1 MVLVTEGH
9 RPLEAEYKIWI
20 PNPMKH
26 RGIHGASAG
35 GFGSCCLRI
44 HRGPAKFQIFEFSG
58 HSSVAE
64 LVRSH
69 QAPATVSRSVL
80 TVIDRVHGVGI
91 VVAGTGL
98 CLQPVCVHGVAP
110 RQFLR
115 DGGFRRR
122 FPGRDGGLGGRGAG
136 LRRAAGRGAAGRV
149 PGPRCGALVG
159 WMASIDAVHSV
170 DLVGEWRPARRR
182 SKSSCCAPGG
192 WAA

>member
-1 MVLVTEGH
+1 MACLPAVCVRGGS
-9 RPLEAEYKIWI
+9 
-20 PNPMKH
+20 NP
-26 RGIHGASAG
+26 AG
-35 GFGSCCLRI
+35 GPRASWR
-44 HRGPAKFQIFEFSG
+44 RSG
-58 HSSVAE
+58 HSSAAE

-91 VVAGTGL
+91 VIAGTGL

-115 DGGFRRR
+115 DGGFLRR
-122 FPGRDGGLGGRGAG
+122 FPGRDGELGGRGAG
-136 LRRAAGRGAAGRV
+136 LRRAAGRGATGRD

-170 DLVGEWRPARRR
+170 DLVGEWHPARRR